1 MANDPSHPD
10 SNPVPGDA
18 APAPKPPDAPEP
30 PRGLEDA
37 GAQALSEALR
47 STSTIVQF
55 LMAALVAL
63 SCAPGVSTTTGG
75 TDQRSAPGV
84 QRILVMVSG
93 SEPPSFAEK
102 KILSALPK
110 MAKAAQDEKLQ
121 AAFEKHHGET
131 ETHVSRLEQVF
142 DAIDAKPQGKTCDA
156 ILGIIEEG
164 QEIMADYKGSPALD
178 AGLLAAAQAVEHYEI
193 SRYGT
198 LRTWAEELGL
208 SDAAEFLEA
217 TLREEKA
224 TDETLTQIAESV
236 VNQEA
241 QRRAA

>member
-1 MANDPSHPD
+1 MAK
-10 SNPVPGDA
+10 
-18 APAPKPPDAPEP
+18 APKKLDD
-30 PRGLEDA
+30 LFHDT
-37 GAQALSEALR
+37 LKD
-47 STSTIVQF
+47 IY
-55 LMAALVAL
+55 
-63 SCAPGVSTTTGG
+63 
-75 TDQRSAPGV
+75 
-84 QRILVMVSG
+84 
-93 SEPPSFAEK
+93 FAEK

-110 MAKAAQDEKLQ
+110 MAKAAQNEELK
-121 AAFEKHHGET
+121 AAFEKHQAET
-131 ETHVSRLEQVF
+131 GTHVTRLEQVF

-156 ILGIIEEG
+156 IMGIVEEG

-208 SDAAEFLEA
+208 SAAAKLLEA

-224 TDETLTQIAESV
+224 TDETLTRIAVTV

-241 QRRAA
+241 ETEDAA